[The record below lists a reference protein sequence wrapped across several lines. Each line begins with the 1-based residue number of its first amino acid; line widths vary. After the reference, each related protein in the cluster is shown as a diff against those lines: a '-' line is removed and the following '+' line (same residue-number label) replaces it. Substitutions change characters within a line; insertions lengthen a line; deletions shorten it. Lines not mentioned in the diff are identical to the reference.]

1 MKNWIVALFALAL
14 GGAVTVALLVL
25 GNPAR
30 GLVNVYAATR
40 DVPAG
45 AIITRD
51 LVHAEAVLVPDG
63 TSSFFTTED
72 GSQLVGLRA
81 GHDLA
86 AGQLIQR
93 GDVIPLSATPDERLV
108 FIPVKDAPPAAPGA
122 RLDLLLVGGT
132 VDRPDVVPFALGV
145 EVRAVVTGGFIIAIP
160 SRKASAF
167 VYAAE
172 VMRLVA
178 VIGAPDSAVGS
189 ESPVGAPDEAQA
201 IASQP

>member
-1 MKNWIVALFALAL
+1 MKSWMVAVFALAL
-14 GGAVTVALLVL
+14 GGAVTAVLLVFA
-25 GNPAR
+25 NPAR
-30 GLVNVYAATR
+30 GQVDVYAADR
-40 DVPAG
+40 EIPAG
-45 AIITRD
+45 EIITRD

-63 TSSFFTTED
+63 TSSFFTAD
-72 GSQLVGLRA
+72 GGSQLVGLRA

-93 GDVIPLSATPDERLV
+93 GDVIPVSSTTDERLV

-132 VDRPDVVPFALGV
+132 ADRPDVVPFALGV
-145 EVRAVVTGGFIIAIP
+145 EVRAVVTGGFIIAVP
-160 SRKASAF
+160 SREAAAF

-178 VIGAPDSAVGS
+178 VVGAPDSAVGS

-201 IASQP
+201 IVSQP